1 MEFILTYN
9 GALKSLQ
16 QEYKRDRK
24 NAHVHEIR
32 RCFHRQLR
40 QLWKQHP
47 HLSHIHADQLARP
60 SGDLVARK
68 REWFD
73 FQWMTLATKRLGHLC
88 ELDILLLRP
97 YQPGGVVT
105 DLDNRLKTLVDAL
118 RPPIRP
124 NQLQLED
131 GTNIHPLRDE
141 VPFYVLLED
150 DSLISKITLE
160 TGLLL
165 DPVGSK
171 EDDDAVR
178 LILRGK
184 IKDYGVHRDDVGHF

>member
-16 QEYKRDRK
+16 KGFQADRK

-32 RCFHRQLR
+32 RHFHRQLR
-40 QLWKQHP
+40 RLWQQHP

-60 SGDLVARK
+60 SNDLVARK
-68 REWFD
+68 RESFD
-73 FQWMTLATKRLGHLC
+73 FQWMTLATRRLGHLC

-97 YQPGGVVT
+97 YQPGGVVV

-118 RPPIRP
+118 RPPVRP
-124 NQLQLED
+124 NQLSLED
-131 GTNIHPLRDE
+131 GTNIRPLSDE

-150 DSLISKITLE
+150 DSIISKITLE

-165 DPVGSK
+165 ESIESK
-171 EDDDAVR
+171 EHRDAVR
-178 LILRGK
+178 LIVRGK
-184 IKDYGVHRDDVGHF
+184 IKDYGVHRDDVGRF